1 MVDRIMTRQT
11 RRVAR
16 EMVVLVAVVVVQE
29 MATEV
34 RRVERAQP
42 GRVRPAVPRYHIVEA
57 TQVEVEVARPLLART
72 ARTHQP
78 AAREPPAASQARPS
92 PMRVVV
98 VVVTKVVVAPA
109 VMVVVAPAQRP
120 PPPLE
125 LLIVVVV
132 VVAPVLSVIMVAPVE
147 AEL

>member
-1 MVDRIMTRQT
+1 MTRQT

-16 EMVVLVAVVVVQE
+16 EMVVLVAVVAVQE

-34 RRVERAQP
+34 SRVERAQP
-42 GRVRPAVPRYHIVEA
+42 GRVRPAVPRDHIVEA

-98 VVVTKVVVAPA
+98 VVVVRVATVPA
-109 VMVVVAPAQRP
+109 VMVVVVPAVRVLVA
-120 PPPLE
+120 PLE
-125 LLIVVVV
+125 LLIVAVVV
-132 VVAPVLSVIMVAPVE
+132 VVLVLSVIMVAPVE